1 MSFYGGNSTPI
12 NYFHTSN
19 LSSRLHIV
27 FPGFIYMPGWITLGE
42 GSPCWLG
49 GVTALDRLTF
59 YHVKS
64 QGRATLLRGLPKF
77 STIRLLSHSRHL

>member
-12 NYFHTSN
+12 NYFHTSY
-19 LSSRLHIV
+19 LSSHLHTV
-27 FPGFIYMPGWITLGE
+27 FPYFIYMPGRTTLGE
-42 GSPCWLG
+42 GSLCLLG
-49 GVTALDRLTF
+49 GVTALGRLTF
-59 YHVKS
+59 YHVKR

>member
-19 LSSRLHIV
+19 FISRLHIV
-27 FPGFIYMPGWITLGE
+27 FPAFIYMPGWITLGE
-42 GSPCWLG
+42 GSPCLLG
-49 GVTALDRLTF
+49 GVTALDGLTF
-59 YHVKS
+59 YHVKR

-77 STIRLLSHSRHL
+77 YTIRLLSHSRHL